1 MISEFLINIL
11 EQLLLFLD
19 QLIRNSG
26 SLDFAVSVRVVLLL
40 NLQLKLFNLA
50 QEALKVNSSLLIFP
64 EVSNEP
70 LNLLFANSITDLFS

>member
-1 MISEFLINIL
+1 MISEFLVNIL

-26 SLDFAVSVRVVLLL
+26 SLHFAVSVGVVLLL